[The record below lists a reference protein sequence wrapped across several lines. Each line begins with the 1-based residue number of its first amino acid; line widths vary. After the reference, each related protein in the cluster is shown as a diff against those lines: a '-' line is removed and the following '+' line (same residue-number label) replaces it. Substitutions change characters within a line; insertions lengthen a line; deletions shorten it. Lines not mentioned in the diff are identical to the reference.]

1 MKDLN
6 WPDFAWFSRYCT
18 STYLN
23 VLLEQVSMF
32 TIVAAVVVVVVV
44 VVVVAAAVAVAVA
57 VVVVVVAVQKP
68 SYSKRTNMYIVSIY
82 FIGAISVQWRR
93 GCFCPDGILPFPDF
107 EAPLAP

>member
-1 MKDLN
+1 M
-6 WPDFAWFSRYCT
+6 
-18 STYLN
+18 
-23 VLLEQVSMF
+23 
-32 TIVAAVVVVVVV
+32 AAV
-44 VVVVAAAVAVAVA
+44 VVVVAAAAAA
-57 VVVVVVAVQKP
+57 VVAVQKP

>member
-32 TIVAAVVVVVVV
+32 TIVAAVVVVV
-44 VVVVAAAVAVAVA
+44 AAAAAA
-57 VVVVVVAVQKP
+57 VVAVQKP